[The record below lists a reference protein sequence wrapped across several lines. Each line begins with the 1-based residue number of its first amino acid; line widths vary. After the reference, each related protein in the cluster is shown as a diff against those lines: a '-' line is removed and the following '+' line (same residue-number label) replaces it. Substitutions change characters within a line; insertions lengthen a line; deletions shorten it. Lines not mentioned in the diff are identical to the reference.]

1 METNILEVKG
11 LSKKYGDS
19 YAIKDINMVI
29 ESGEI
34 YGFVGENGAGKTTLM
49 KIISGLVNPT
59 SGSITLM
66 GKQNEVDLIKA
77 RKHLGVLI
85 EMPALYPHLNAI
97 ETLTFYYKVYG
108 MENRNRINEVLEL
121 VSLSSATSK
130 KISEYSLGMRQRLGL
145 AIALL
150 NYPKFLILDEPINGL
165 DPIGIIEMRKILI
178 NLVQEQGI
186 TILISSHILSEL
198 QLLATKFGFIHKGC
212 LVKELTSNDLTE
224 VSKSQL
230 CVKTSDPYLAMTI
243 LEEQLKLDTMTLSD
257 TGEILIPKDTVEL
270 EELLSILVQ
279 HNIHIEGINLSTS
292 NLENYYM
299 ELIGAGSE

>member
-1 METNILEVKG
+1 MDTNILEVQG

-77 RKHLGVLI
+77 RKQLGVLI

-108 MENRNRINEVLEL
+108 MEDKNRINEVLEL

-150 NYPKFLILDEPINGL
+150 NYPKFLVLDEPINGL
-165 DPIGIIEMRKILI
+165 DPIGIIEMRKILM

-198 QLLATKFGFIHKGC
+198 QLLATKFGFIHKGY

-230 CVKTSDPYLAMTI
+230 CIKTSDPYLAMTI
-243 LEEQLKLDTMTLSD
+243 LQEQIKLDTMTLSE
-257 TGEILIPKDTVEL
+257 TGEILIPKDAVEL
-270 EELLSILVQ
+270 EQLLSIFVQ
-279 HNIHIEGINLSTS
+279 HNIHIEGINLSTA

>member
-1 METNILEVKG
+1 MDTTILEVKG

-19 YAIKDINMVI
+19 FAIRDINMII

-49 KIISGLVNPT
+49 KIISGLVSPT

-66 GKQNEVDLIKA
+66 GKQNKVDLIKA
-77 RKHLGVLI
+77 RKQLGVLI
-85 EMPALYPHLNAI
+85 EMPALYPHLNGL

-108 MENRNRINEVLEL
+108 MKDKNRINEVLEL
-121 VSLSSATSK
+121 VSLSSVASK

-150 NYPKFLILDEPINGL
+150 NYPKFLVLDEPINGL
-165 DPIGIIEMRKILI
+165 DPIGIIEMRKILME
-178 NLVQEQGI
+178 LVHEQGI

-198 QLLATKFGFIHKGC
+198 QLLATKFGFIHQGR
-212 LVKELTSNDLTE
+212 LVKELTLNDLTE

-230 CVKTSDPYLAMTI
+230 CVKTSDPYLAMSI
-243 LEEQLKLDTMTLSD
+243 LQEQLRLDRMILSE
-257 TGEILIPKDTVEL
+257 TGEILIPKGVVEL
-270 EELLSILVQ
+270 ESLLSILVQ
-279 HNIHIEGINLSTS
+279 HNIHIEGINLSTA

-299 ELIGAGSE
+299 ELIGVGSK